1 MKKMLLISVMA
12 FVGLSASAQFN
23 AKSSVTPQ
31 TQSKVVNKTQVH
43 RSFQVLPARQ
53 DVKTRTYVPTNTLT
67 LDPARVKPVT
77 RGQRALFTQS
87 AQLSK
92 KALGK
97 GKAQNRRMVNL
108 KPTMTL
114 NSKASTRAKAPRK
127 ALSLAETYTG
137 VGYDYYNKV
146 DTQWT
151 MTPTTATYT
160 TDEGEEEVNVLVDVI
175 PTPDFLAELYPDGVP
190 VMYTVEDDSL
200 ITIAPQALASY
211 EDEENGTT
219 NYITL
224 FATNSDD
231 EDGIIHM
238 VIRENGK
245 LVITNGNWI
254 GLGEFADV
262 EFDEELDAGEAFLG
276 LDELMVGV
284 GYYYRYETTIEKE
297 YNAHGADFFNA
308 KPADWVLK
316 RGITAM
322 DDEEVHFFIDMT
334 PLPEIFAELY
344 PNGIDVEYEQED
356 TTITVKPQVIASSE
370 EEDGTRYYIMLFSAA
385 SQDGSIVLIENEFGL
400 KTIPDEAILIG
411 AWTSEEFDPTFAT
424 YDGGYLYI
432 ERPKYRLPNAPAEAP
447 EDVAFK
453 SQELVLFAGRSY
465 SGVYWTNNLA
475 VMGAGVPTT
484 FSNAT
489 MDLATSYEWSVLE
502 TDEDDVETTITGNDR
517 DFTLN
522 TKCGAEY
529 EGLSL
534 IAYTESEA
542 SEPYQWGAGRLKEAD
557 GTPTYTS
564 LTLFAG
570 GGASSFD
577 CEDGTYATM
586 TRQNPDDDLTYYG
599 NFATPDIIDN
609 NNIDVPHMTKI
620 YSYQSKPS
628 TPLYLTGVI
637 LPMVSFEAHE
647 DFNLHI
653 KLCKCQRSATGN
665 LKLGDVIAEGDAT
678 LENVKDEFVDQSGL
692 IAVEFPELYVE
703 DEFGMSE
710 TVDYL
715 FIEDEFVVVI
725 EGWNNGTFSG
735 VLGSQ
740 EEYPVDVTSTWYE
753 VEGDTDSRL
762 QSYGSWPQLFVGLLD
777 ATYGYLYTEDDTNLN
792 FYKDGG
798 QASIHVNPMYYAIDN
813 ETEEP
818 TCLLNIESVTED
830 GEEVDE
836 VPEWITFEVANED
849 YTTATAVSETTG
861 REYEYFVNGIDYD
874 LVVTTEAL
882 PEDVQNRTAQVVFFQ
897 AGARLTVTITQDVD
911 DPDGITSVVAKTPL
925 KNRHAFNVA
934 GQPVDKN
941 YRGIVVKDGK
951 KMIVK

>member
-31 TQSKVVNKTQVH
+31 TKSRVVNMPQSQ
-43 RSFQVLPARQ
+43 RSFQAVAPRQ
-53 DVKTRTYVPTNTLT
+53 NLGIRFDGPSGKQLT
-67 LDPARVKPVT
+67 LDLAKVKPVT
-77 RGQRALFTQS
+77 RAQRALFAMQNETNV
-87 AQLSK
+87 
-92 KALGK
+92 LGK
-97 GKAQNRRMVNL
+97 GKMQNRKMVNL

-200 ITIAPQALASY
+200 ITIAPQSLASY

-224 FATNSDD
+224 FATNSDE

-276 LDELMVGV
+276 LDELVVNV
-284 GYYYRYETTIEKE
+284 GYYYRYETTIDKE
-297 YNAHGADFFNA
+297 YNGHGADYFESV
-308 KPADWVLK
+308 PVDWVMQ
-316 RGITAM
+316 RGTVAV
-322 DDEEVHFFIDMT
+322 DDDEVHFFVDMVPLIDAFSG
-334 PLPEIFAELY
+334 IY
-344 PNGIDVEYEQED
+344 PNGIDVEYEQAGNI
-356 TTITVKPQVIASSE
+356 ITVKPQVIAHIPADEENE
-370 EEDGTRYYIMLFSAA
+370 EEYIMLS
-385 SQDGSIVLIENEFGL
+385 SYDSEDGSIVLTEGENGSL
-400 KTIPDEAILIG
+400 KTVDGESIVIG
-411 AWTSEEFDPTFAT
+411 AWSTSTFDPTWES
-424 YDGGYLYI
+424 YLGAYVLI
-432 ERPKYRLPNAPAEAP
+432 KNVKYHQPGDPAEAP
-447 EDVAFK
+447 TDVLFEPN
-453 SQELVLFAGRSY
+453 ELVLFAGLGYSSY
-465 SGVYWTNNLA
+465 TFEDNLA
-475 VMGAGVPTT
+475 VMGADAPTT
-484 FSNAT
+484 FRNHT
-489 MDLATSYEWSVLE
+489 MDIATNFEWSVKE
-502 TDEDDVETTITGNDR
+502 TDKDDVETTITSIDR
-517 DFTLN
+517 ELTLN
-522 TKCGAEY
+522 TKADATY
-529 EGLSL
+529 EEFLL
-534 IAYTESEA
+534 TCYNEDAA
-542 SEPYQWGAGRLKEAD
+542 SEPFTWGFGHCPNADKTGPYYKAIHVYAGA
-557 GTPTYTS
+557 S
-564 LTLFAG
+564 
-570 GGASSFD
+570 ASSFRFS
-577 CEDGTYATM
+577 DGSYATM
-586 TRQNPDDDLTYYG
+586 TRQNPDGDLTFYT
-599 NFATPDIIDN
+599 NWATPDKNENLSIS
-609 NNIDVPHMTKI
+609 TI
-620 YSYQSKPS
+620 YSYQGKPA
-628 TPLYLTGVI
+628 TPLYLTGVT
-637 LPMVSFEAHE
+637 LPMIEFEAQE

-653 KLCKCQRSATGN
+653 KLCKCTRSATGR
-665 LKLGDVIAEGDAT
+665 LTVGDIIAEGDAT
-678 LENVKDEFVDQSGL
+678 NENVNADYDSG
-692 IAVEFPELYVE
+692 IKAVEFTELYVE

-710 TVDYL
+710 TIDYL
-715 FIEDEFVVVI
+715 FIEDEFVIII
-725 EGWNNGTFSG
+725 EGWDNGTFSG

-740 EEYPVDVTSTWYE
+740 DIDVSILPSTWFTRTE
-753 VEGDTDSRL
+753 DEEGSMRYYTV
-762 QSYGSWPQLFVGLLD
+762 WFPQLFIGLLD
-777 ATYGYLYTEDDTNLN
+777 ATYGYLHTEDETNLIFN
-792 FYKDGG
+792 RDGG
-798 QASIHVNPMYYAIDN
+798 TSSIHIDPMLYGVDD

-818 TCLLNIESVTED
+818 TYLLNIESVTED

-861 REYEYFVNGIDYD
+861 KEYEYFVNGIGYD
-874 LVVTTEAL
+874 LVVTAEPL
-882 PEDVQNRTAQVVFFQ
+882 PEGVLNRTAQVVFFQ
-897 AGARLTVTITQDVD
+897 AGAKLTVTITQDYD